1 MPSGLS
7 IQDFVI
13 FSPVILLTI
22 WGLLSLIFDLTLL
35 AGQDSTTRNR
45 ALGLWTLAGLVGSLV
60 LSQFLSNQYMGPSA
74 GTDPK
79 IFFGSLNGGVL
90 FIQFASLVILFA
102 VLITC
107 LSMVWNFT
115 SHWGEYYAMLVW
127 SAVSMILLIAAE
139 DLLTLFLALET
150 MTICLYLMTA
160 MEKSKQRSAEAGLKY
175 FVYGSV
181 SSALFLFGISLV
193 YGMTGTLSISEIGH
207 ILSSTDKPGLTGNV
221 VGGVAVL
228 MILVGFGFKVSAV
241 PFHQWAPD
249 VYEGAPTPVS
259 AWLATGS
266 KLASLVAMV
275 KVMGGG
281 LGSWASTN
289 SPTSPGWVGLLAL
302 ISAATMTYGNF
313 AALGQKNLKRL
324 LAYSSIAHAG
334 YMLVGVIAV
343 GLSTEPEEAAA
354 ALFFYLVVYG
364 LTTIAGFALAAWID
378 RDRGTEEVEDL
389 NGLARR
395 HPYVGVA
402 VCILMLS
409 MIGIPPTAGFFGKL
423 YMFMEALNVGG
434 TDKVTMVGLVAL
446 GLFNSVVSAF
456 YYIRILKA
464 MFFRESDRAELKP
477 MGPEIALPLG
487 LGAALTLFFGLNSS
501 ILLTDMESVSRS
513 GLHFTQRSVNP
524 DGYNIPAP
532 GVVKPAALKE
542 AAKPAAI
549 SKSAPAAKSSA
560 TTTKPA
566 TPAKPSSGV
575 PTATPKS

>member
-13 FSPVILLTI
+13 FSPVILMTV
-22 WGLLSLIFDLTLL
+22 WGLLSLIIDLTIIS
-35 AGQDSTTRNR
+35 GQSAQSRNK
-45 ALGLWTLAGLVGSLV
+45 ALGLWTLAGLVASLV
-60 LSQFLSNQYMGPSA
+60 LCQTVSFKVIGPA
-74 GTDPK
+74 PGADAT
-79 IFFGSLNGGVL
+79 IFFGTLNGGVM
-90 FIQFASLVILFA
+90 FTQFASLVILFA

-115 SHWGEYYAMLVW
+115 SHWGEYYAMLLW
-127 SAVSMILLIAAE
+127 SAVSMIVLIAAE

-160 MEKSKQRSAEAGLKY
+160 MEKSKRRSAEAGLKY

-181 SSALFLFGISLV
+181 SSALFLFGLSLI
-193 YGMTGTLSISEIGH
+193 YGQTGTTSIYSISTV
-207 ILSSTDKPGLTGNV
+207 LNSSEGPGLTGNV
-221 VGGVAVL
+221 AGGVAVL
-228 MILVGFGFKVSAV
+228 LLLVGFGFKVSAV

-249 VYEGAPTPVS
+249 VYEGAPAPVS
-259 AWLATGS
+259 AWLASGS
-266 KLASLVAMV
+266 KLASLVAMI
-275 KVMGGG
+275 KVMGGA
-281 LGSWASTN
+281 LGSWATTN

-343 GLSTEPEEAAA
+343 GLSTRKEEAAA
-354 ALFFYLVVYG
+354 ALFFYMVVYG

-378 RDRGTEEVEDL
+378 RDRGTEEVDDL

-402 VCILMLS
+402 VCVLMLS

-434 TDKVTMVGLVAL
+434 TDRVTMIGLVAL

-456 YYIRILKA
+456 YYVRILKA
-464 MFFRESDRAELKP
+464 MFFRDTDRAELKW

-487 LGAALTLFFGLNSS
+487 VGTVLTLVFGLNSKV
-501 ILLTDMESVSRS
+501 LLDDMEAVSRG
-513 GLHFTQRSVNP
+513 GLQFASTNGLP
-524 DGYNIPAP
+524 EGYTAPAVRP
-532 GVVKPAALKE
+532 VVLQKE
-542 AAKPAAI
+542 DRTAPAAKPAEADKPT
-549 SKSAPAAKSSA
+549 SPDAKPAAPAEKAKSDA
-560 TTTKPA
+560 
-566 TPAKPSSGV
+566 PAK
-575 PTATPKS
+575 KS

>member
-1 MPSGLS
+1 
-7 IQDFVI
+7 
-13 FSPVILLTI
+13 
-22 WGLLSLIFDLTLL
+22 
-35 AGQDSTTRNR
+35 
-45 ALGLWTLAGLVGSLV
+45 
-60 LSQFLSNQYMGPSA
+60 
-74 GTDPK
+74 
-79 IFFGSLNGGVL
+79 
-90 FIQFASLVILFA
+90 
-102 VLITC
+102 
-107 LSMVWNFT
+107 MVWNFT

-127 SAVSMILLIAAE
+127 SAISMILLIAAE

-193 YGMTGTLSISEIGH
+193 YGMTGTLSIAEIGH
-207 ILSSTDKPGLTGNV
+207 ILSSTEKPGLTGNV

-228 MILVGFGFKVSAV
+228 LILVGFGFKVSAV

-249 VYEGAPTPVS
+249 VYEGAPAPVS
-259 AWLATGS
+259 AWLASGS

-275 KVMGGG
+275 KLMGGG

-487 LGAALTLFFGLNSS
+487 LGAVLTLFFGLNSS

-532 GVVKPAALKE
+532 GVIKPAALKD
-542 AAKPAAI
+542 AAKPAAVA
-549 SKSAPAAKSSA
+549 KPAPASKSSA

-566 TPAKPSSGV
+566 TPAKP
-575 PTATPKS
+575 ATGAPAAAPKS

>member
-1 MPSGLS
+1 
-7 IQDFVI
+7 
-13 FSPVILLTI
+13 
-22 WGLLSLIFDLTLL
+22 
-35 AGQDSTTRNR
+35 
-45 ALGLWTLAGLVGSLV
+45 
-60 LSQFLSNQYMGPSA
+60 
-74 GTDPK
+74 
-79 IFFGSLNGGVL
+79 
-90 FIQFASLVILFA
+90 
-102 VLITC
+102 
-107 LSMVWNFT
+107 
-115 SHWGEYYAMLVW
+115 
-127 SAVSMILLIAAE
+127 
-139 DLLTLFLALET
+139 
-150 MTICLYLMTA
+150 
-160 MEKSKQRSAEAGLKY
+160 
-175 FVYGSV
+175 
-181 SSALFLFGISLV
+181 
-193 YGMTGTLSISEIGH
+193 
-207 ILSSTDKPGLTGNV
+207 
-221 VGGVAVL
+221 
-228 MILVGFGFKVSAV
+228 
-241 PFHQWAPD
+241 
-249 VYEGAPTPVS
+249 
-259 AWLATGS
+259 
-266 KLASLVAMV
+266 MV

-302 ISAATMTYGNF
+302 IAAATMTYGNF

-542 AAKPAAI
+542 AANPAAI

-566 TPAKPSSGV
+566 TPAKPATSV
-575 PTATPKS
+575 PAATPKS

>member
-542 AAKPAAI
+542 AANPAAI
-549 SKSAPAAKSSA
+549 SKPAPAAKSSA

-566 TPAKPSSGV
+566 TPAKPATGV
-575 PTATPKS
+575 PAATPKS

>member
-45 ALGLWTLAGLVGSLV
+45 ALGMWTLAGLVGSLV
-60 LSQFLSNQYMGPSA
+60 LCQFLSNKYMGPSA
-74 GTDPK
+74 GTDPQ

-90 FIQFASLVILFA
+90 FIQFTSLVILFA

-127 SAVSMILLIAAE
+127 SAISMILLIAAE

-193 YGMTGTLSISEIGH
+193 YGMTGTLSIAEIGH
-207 ILSSTDKPGLTGNV
+207 ILSSTEKPGLTGNV

-228 MILVGFGFKVSAV
+228 LILVGFGFKVSAV

-249 VYEGAPTPVS
+249 VYEGAPAPVS
-259 AWLATGS
+259 AWLASGS

-275 KVMGGG
+275 KLMGGG

-334 YMLVGVIAV
+334 YMLVVVIAV

-487 LGAALTLFFGLNSS
+487 LGAVLTLFFGLNSS

-532 GVVKPAALKE
+532 GVIKPAALKD
-542 AAKPAAI
+542 AAKPAAVA
-549 SKSAPAAKSSA
+549 KPAPASKSSA

-566 TPAKPSSGV
+566 TPAKP
-575 PTATPKS
+575 ATGAPAAAPKS

>member
-45 ALGLWTLAGLVGSLV
+45 ALGMWTMAGLVGSLV

-566 TPAKPSSGV
+566 TPAKPATGV
-575 PTATPKS
+575 PAATPKS

>member
-35 AGQDSTTRNR
+35 AGQDPTTRNR
-45 ALGLWTLAGLVGSLV
+45 ALGMWTLAGLVGSLV
-60 LSQFLSNQYMGPSA
+60 LSQFLSYKFMGPSA
-74 GTDPK
+74 GTDPQ

-90 FIQFASLVILFA
+90 FIQFTSLVILFA

-115 SHWGEYYAMLVW
+115 SHWGEYYAMLIW
-127 SAVSMILLIAAE
+127 SSVSMILLIAAE

-193 YGMTGTLSISEIGH
+193 YGMTGTLSIAEIGH
-207 ILSSTDKPGLTGNV
+207 ILSSTEKPGLTGNV

-259 AWLATGS
+259 AWLASGS

-313 AALGQKNLKRL
+313 AALGQTNLKRL

-395 HPYVGVA
+395 HPYIGVA

-464 MFFRESDRAELKP
+464 MFFRESDRADLKP

-487 LGAALTLFFGLNSS
+487 LGAVLTLFFGFNSS
-501 ILLTDMESVSRS
+501 ILLSDMESVSRS

-524 DGYNIPAP
+524 DGYNVPAP

-542 AAKPAAI
+542 VAKPAPVT
-549 SKSAPAAKSSA
+549 KPAPAAKSSA

-566 TPAKPSSGV
+566 TPAKPATGV
-575 PTATPKS
+575 PVAAPKS

>member
-45 ALGLWTLAGLVGSLV
+45 ALGMWTLAGLVGSLV
-60 LSQFLSNQYMGPSA
+60 LSQFLSNQYMGPCA

-259 AWLATGS
+259 AWLASGS

-302 ISAATMTYGNF
+302 IAAATMTYGNF

-549 SKSAPAAKSSA
+549 SKPAPAAKSSA
-560 TTTKPA
+560 TTTTPA